1 MNNLET
7 YNKKTDELSTELS
20 IKKQYVR
27 GIEMIKKEEPVA
39 DEKDYEEEYEEE
51 EEVDGEMQ
59 MVPKKRLIV
68 TPKPHKEWEEKLTNH
83 QQGYAVS
90 VGKIATLRS
99 EIETLEEVLLA

>member
-1 MNNLET
+1 MENLET
-7 YNKKTDELSTELS
+7 YNKKTDELSNELS
-20 IKKQYVR
+20 IKRNYVR

-59 MVPKKRLIV
+59 TVTKTRTIVVPKL
-68 TPKPHKEWEEKLTNH
+68 HKEWEEKLTNH

-99 EIETLEEVLLA
+99 EIDELEEALLA